1 MRNALL
7 IALAIVMF
15 AFVVN
20 FSVAPMLSAE
30 PVAAPLFQVPTPG
43 RGTPAS
49 GPGITAYVAVT
60 TTDAQV
66 MCAAPSGQLHNYIY
80 QASCVNTSGTAAVAI
95 IKDGSTGIWPV
106 PCGVSGSP
114 APIIAF
120 NPPLEIP
127 TVAHAASMAMSAGVT
142 TAYMAMQCQTSR

>member
-43 RGTPAS
+43 R
-49 GPGITAYVAVT
+49 VCRCHH
-60 TTDAQV
+60 D
-66 MCAAPSGQLHNYIY
+66 
-80 QASCVNTSGTAAVAI
+80 
-95 IKDGSTGIWPV
+95 
-106 PCGVSGSP
+106 
-114 APIIAF
+114 
-120 NPPLEIP
+120 
-127 TVAHAASMAMSAGVT
+127 
-142 TAYMAMQCQTSR
+142 